1 MNEKNN
7 GNIPP
12 NYSSNNSGDSPNNK
26 RTFPSSNGAYN
37 IPKTDYSQILNSYQ
51 HIAKK
56 ERTIQIIAGIFT
68 FLSSFIEIIIFLL
81 VKPLLKYHIPVG
93 VIAQFIAIFVVLLV
107 INAFTFAQL
116 IIIFR
121 WNKNVRKVKQQRQTL
136 AMTNYKMINQIS
148 IILFTV
154 ISILV
159 LNLVFFR
166 FYKQYP
172 GPTRPIQDRL
182 LVFWRIYNGLRRL
195 TWLLIFSYTIF
206 EMVQLNKWL
215 KRKKAITRIEQKILE
230 ELPLLQELADLTEN
244 YDDNAPFNYKNNNN
258 WEEFPKKEDETF
270 SERENE
276 KNDDNDDENK
286 TYFQR

>member
-12 NYSSNNSGDSPNNK
+12 NYYSNNSGDSPNNK
-26 RTFPSSNGAYN
+26 RVFPSVNGAYN
-37 IPKTDYSQILNSYQ
+37 IPSTDYSQILNSYQ

-56 ERTIQIIAGIFT
+56 ARSIQIIGGIFA

-81 VKPLLKYHIPVG
+81 IKPLLNFHIPIG
-93 VIAQFIAIFVVLLV
+93 VIAQFIAIFVVLLI

-121 WNKNVRKVKQQRQTL
+121 WNRNVGKVKQQRQTL

-148 IILFTV
+148 IIIFTI
-154 ISILV
+154 ISILI
-159 LNLVFFR
+159 LNLVFFW

-172 GPTRPIQDRL
+172 GPTRPLQDGL
-182 LVFWRIYNGLRRL
+182 LVFWRIYMGLRRL
-195 TWLLIFSYTIF
+195 TWVLIFSYTIF
-206 EMVQLNKWL
+206 EMVQLNKWI
-215 KRKKAITRIEQKILE
+215 KRKQAITRIEQKILG
-230 ELPLLQELADLTEN
+230 ELPELQELANLTDI
-244 YDDNAPFNYKNNNN
+244 YDDNAPLNNDN
-258 WEEFPKKEDETF
+258 WEEFPKKEDKTY
-270 SERENE
+270 SER
-276 KNDDNDDENK
+276 KNDENNNNDDENK

>member
-12 NYSSNNSGDSPNNK
+12 NYYSNNSGDSPNNK
-26 RTFPSSNGAYN
+26 RAFPSANGAYN
-37 IPKTDYSQILNSYQ
+37 IPNTDYSQIFNSYQ

-56 ERTIQIIAGIFT
+56 ARSIQIIAGIFA

-81 VKPLLKYHIPVG
+81 IKPLLNFHIPIG
-93 VIAQFIAIFVVLLV
+93 VISQFIAIFVVLLI

-116 IIIFR
+116 FIIFR
-121 WNKNVRKVKQQRQTL
+121 WNKNVGKVKQQRQTL
-136 AMTNYKMINQIS
+136 VMTNYKMINQIS
-148 IILFTV
+148 IIKFTI
-154 ISILV
+154 ISILI
-159 LNLVFFR
+159 LNLVFFW

-172 GPTRPIQDRL
+172 GPARPVQDGL
-182 LVFWRIYNGLRRL
+182 IGFWRIYMGLRRL

-215 KRKKAITRIEQKILE
+215 KRKKAITQIEEKILE
-230 ELPLLQELADLTEN
+230 ELPLLQELANLTEI
-244 YDDNAPFNYKNNNN
+244 YDDNAPLNNEY
-258 WEEFPKKEDETF
+258 WEEFPKNEGSPYTQ
-270 SERENE
+270 RENE
-276 KNDDNDDENK
+276 ENDDNDDENM